1 MLTLSISLFFCFC
14 FWFLTEHQLKM
25 YFSIKLKYCLKHRN
39 FQNCPSKYNQHDWN
53 TNICTVTVPITTSCF
68 EILCLCL
75 VFKQYGNFSILNT
88 ILFSCEDNREKV
100 NTLYVYSTFS
110 ATEENYWNY
119 LIEHFGTIPREK
131 GQV

>member
-14 FWFLTEHQLKM
+14 FWFLTEYQLKM

-88 ILFSCEDNREKV
+88 ILFSCEDNRERKSEYALCIFYLFSNRRELLKISNRTFWN
-100 NTLYVYSTFS
+100 NT
-110 ATEENYWNY
+110 
-119 LIEHFGTIPREK
+119 
-131 GQV
+131 